1 MSHEAFFP
9 SVFFVKFVWTV
20 CLFQME
26 FDAQMD
32 EVKKGT
38 RLCSLPD
45 ISIPSV
51 PTAPALPVRAR
62 LLHGLIIIIIMM
74 FRLCCRNVLAS
85 LWISLAVFICT
96 VSVIMKDCVFCI
108 ITWDISGFQADLSD
122 ACALYMF
129 HIYNTWILWW
139 NTFPH
144 IISTFHPCL
153 FVWLFLNVEK
163 FKHFNK
169 CELFSDNEHYATHNL
184 LLKDRSFP
192 YEDHGPSLP

>member
-1 MSHEAFFP
+1 
-9 SVFFVKFVWTV
+9 
-20 CLFQME
+20 ME

-62 LLHGLIIIIIMM
+62 LLLKVMTSSSSSSSCSGSAAGMSS
-74 FRLCCRNVLAS
+74 LAS
-85 LWISLAVFICT
+85 LWILTAFVH
-96 VSVIMKDCVFCI
+96 VYR
-108 ITWDISGFQADLSD
+108 QSD
-122 ACALYMF
+122 HERLCFLHRNMRYFWLVLYTF
-129 HIYNTWILWW
+129 HIYNTWILQRE
-139 NTFPH
+139 TLFL
-144 IISTFHPCL
+144 TFHPWL
-153 FVWLFLNVEK
+153 FLWLFLNVEK

-169 CELFSDNEHYATHNL
+169 CELSLHYKWTLRHRWAEL

-192 YEDHGPSLP
+192 YEDRGPSLPWLMGYF